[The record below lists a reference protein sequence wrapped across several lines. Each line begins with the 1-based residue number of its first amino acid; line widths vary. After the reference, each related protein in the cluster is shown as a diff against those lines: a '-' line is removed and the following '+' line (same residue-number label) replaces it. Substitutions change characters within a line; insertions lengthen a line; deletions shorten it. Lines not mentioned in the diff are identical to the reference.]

1 MYQPKVSIIIPV
13 YNASQYLDRCRQS
26 IISQTY
32 KNLEVIFVNDGST
45 DNSGEII
52 DEIAASSPNV
62 LALHQENQG
71 PAIARRTG
79 VLKASGD
86 YVMFLDSDDSLP
98 HDSVEYMVNTSLSE
112 NLDAFYGLFNRVID
126 GNVKTIAPRDFEG
139 VIGGDDMLENVLDP
153 TFMYHAAICFSKRD
167 FWDADMFCED
177 RDLPN
182 EDVLTN
188 VKLSIKCSR
197 IGVYNKPVYNYHL
210 VGSSLTMTGKYF
222 KVPFFK
228 KLFKLLY
235 SILRE
240 NGKEEL
246 TKDKVRMMEVFS
258 LGFLIEDIDTSDE
271 WYKQVMSY
279 DVSRYPRKIKVLHML
294 LHCPWLLHLCV
305 KGNRW
310 IKRLLGKQR

>member
-13 YNASQYLDRCRQS
+13 YNASLYLDRCRQS
-26 IISQTY
+26 VISQTY

-98 HDSVEYMVNTSLSE
+98 HDSVEYMVNTSLGE

-153 TFMYHAAICFSKRD
+153 TFMYLLWKIQ
-167 FWDADMFCED
+167 
-177 RDLPN
+177 
-182 EDVLTN
+182 
-188 VKLSIKCSR
+188 VK
-197 IGVYNKPVYNYHL
+197 
-210 VGSSLTMTGKYF
+210 F
-222 KVPFFK
+222 
-228 KLFKLLY
+228 
-235 SILRE
+235 
-240 NGKEEL
+240 
-246 TKDKVRMMEVFS
+246 
-258 LGFLIEDIDTSDE
+258 
-271 WYKQVMSY
+271 
-279 DVSRYPRKIKVLHML
+279 
-294 LHCPWLLHLCV
+294 V
-305 KGNRW
+305 KF
-310 IKRLLGKQR
+310 